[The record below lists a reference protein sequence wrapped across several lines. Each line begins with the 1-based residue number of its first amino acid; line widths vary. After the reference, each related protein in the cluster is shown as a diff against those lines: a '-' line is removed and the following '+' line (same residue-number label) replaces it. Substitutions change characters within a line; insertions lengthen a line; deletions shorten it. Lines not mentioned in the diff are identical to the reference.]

1 MTKVI
6 VDENIPIPSR
16 FYVPDVEII
25 RVSGRSL
32 KLEHLR
38 EADALLVRS
47 VTKVDRDLL
56 EGSSVKFVASA
67 TAGVDHL
74 DMEYL
79 RDRAIPCVYAAGSN
93 AQSVVDYVFCS
104 LAAIG
109 LDPRERNFGI
119 VGCGQVGGQ
128 LYQALQK
135 LNAQCLCYDPFLAS
149 EQQSNLVGLDEVLAS
164 EVICLHTPLT
174 VAGQYPTKNMLSYD
188 QLIQVPQGALLIN
201 AGRGEVINE
210 EDLKRVLKI
219 RPDIRLIF
227 DVWSGEPSIDTDIVD
242 ACEIATPHIAGY
254 SAGAKSRGSQ
264 FVFEALFNQF
274 NIPFEPEIVRTENLC
289 NIESE
294 DWSAA
299 LLEVYDPRRDDA
311 VLRASLS
318 AGGEGF
324 DFLRKNYAHRTEV
337 SEFSSDSSKLQAF
350 GFLKPEL

>member
-1 MTKVI
+1 MTTVI

-16 FYVPDVEII
+16 FYVPDVEIV

-32 KLEHLR
+32 KPEDLVR
-38 EADALLVRS
+38 ADALLVRS
-47 VTKVDRDLL
+47 VTKVNRDLL
-56 EGSSVKFVASA
+56 DGSSVKFVASA
-67 TAGVDHL
+67 AAGIDHI

-79 RDRAIPCVYAAGSN
+79 KEKAIPCFYAAGSN
-93 AQSVVDYVFCS
+93 AQSVVDYVLCS

-109 LDPRERNFGI
+109 LDPRERRFGI
-119 VGCGQVGGQ
+119 IGCGQVGGQ
-128 LYQALQK
+128 LYRALQT
-135 LNAQCLCYDPFLAS
+135 LNAKCQCYDPFLTT
-149 EQQSNLVGLDEVLAS
+149 EQQSDLVSLDAVLAS

-174 VAGQYPTKNMLSYD
+174 TEGQYPTKNMLSYD
-188 QLIQVPQGALLIN
+188 QLIQLPQGALLIN

-219 RPDIRLIF
+219 RPDIRLVF
-227 DVWSGEPSIDTDIVD
+227 DVWSGEPSIDAEVVE

-264 FVFEALFNQF
+264 LVFEALFRQF
-274 NIPFEPEIVRTENLC
+274 NIPFESEVARTENPC
-289 NIESE
+289 KIESE
-294 DWSAA
+294 DWSSA

-324 DFLRKNYAHRTEV
+324 DFLRKNYAHRTEI
-337 SEFSSDSSKLQAF
+337 SEFCSDNSKLHAF
-350 GFLKPEL
+350 GFLRPRP